1 MQRHALVGKGGRD
14 VRDVQLAQLVRSQ
27 QRVERLVWQIHWSIV
42 VWGIA
47 MLFLALIGLM
57 LWMR

>member
-1 MQRHALVGKGGRD
+1 MQRRAVVGNGDRD

-42 VWGIA
+42 VLGIA
-47 MLFLALIGLM
+47 MLFLALIGL
-57 LWMR
+57 LLGSR